1 MQPDRQPPA
10 SSLSSR
16 EPIDY
21 SRFRSI
27 SEYKRRKAISA
38 FPGVA
43 RRWLTLAFRKLFSTS
58 PPFRANSGPWHSTSR
73 SAASAP
79 LKRSKPR

>member
-1 MQPDRQPPA
+1 MHPDRQPPA
-10 SSLSSR
+10 SSPSSR

-21 SRFRSI
+21 DRYRAI
-27 SEYKRRKAISA
+27 AAYERRKAISA
-38 FPGVA
+38 FPGAV

-58 PPFRANSGPWHSTSR
+58 PPFRVNSGPWHSTSR

-79 LKRSKPR
+79 PKRSKPR